1 MTLFDRYVLGLFLK
15 IMLVCF
21 TSLAGLY
28 LIIDVFN
35 NLDDF
40 AQIGKREGSLWQVLA
55 AYYAPRILGL
65 LCEVSGLLY
74 LLAAICTL
82 TRLQTTNELA
92 AVQAAGISV
101 RRVARPILVLT
112 ALLCGLT
119 WGARE
124 MVLPKFR
131 ATLATTP
138 QEILRDKPRPIVSQ
152 IDYDSLIMFRGQ
164 EILLSEKIVHGV
176 DLQLPQDWTTY
187 WGEHAPPSLQ
197 IKAKA
202 AVWLP
207 ADEQHPAGFLLSE
220 IQTPVIPTRLTSVS
234 QQGETRMLMPS
245 DQDWLAADQCFVPT
259 PLTVWH
265 LAYGASWFRTAPL
278 AELIA
283 ANRSGSVRL
292 PSVQRVELHW
302 RLLRPVLDFL
312 LLLIGLPLVMRP
324 GGQKLV
330 VAAGYCAILMLGMQL
345 FVMACQFLGGQQILK
360 PAALAAWL
368 PILVSVPLATWAYQ
382 KFDY

>member
-15 IMLVCF
+15 IMLVCY

-55 AYYAPRILGL
+55 AYYAPRMLGL
-65 LCEVSGLLY
+65 FCEVSGLLY

-82 TRLQTTNELA
+82 TRLQSTQELS
-92 AVQAAGISV
+92 AVQAAGVSV

-112 ALLCGLT
+112 AVLCVFT

-124 MVLPKFR
+124 LVLPKFR

-138 QEILRDKPRPIVSQ
+138 QEILRDKPKPVVSQ

-164 EILLSEKIVHGV
+164 EISLGEKMIRGV
-176 DLQLPQDWTTY
+176 DLQLPQDWTNY
-187 WGEHAPPSLQ
+187 WGEQTPVSLQ
-197 IKAKA
+197 VKANA
-202 AVWLP
+202 AVWMP
-207 ADEQHPAGFLLSE
+207 ADDQHPAGFLLTEVQS
-220 IQTPVIPTRLTSVS
+220 PVAPARLASVT
-234 QQGETRMLMPS
+234 QQGQLRLLMPS
-245 DQDWLAADQCFVPT
+245 DQPWLAEDQCFVPT

-278 AELIA
+278 AELIT

-312 LLLIGLPLVMRP
+312 ILMIGLPLVLRP

-330 VAAGYCAILMLGMQL
+330 VAAGYCAVLMLGMQL
-345 FVMACQFLGGQQILK
+345 FVLACQFLGGQQILK

>member
-1 MTLFDRYVLGLFLK
+1 MNLFDRYVLGLFLK
-15 IMLVCF
+15 IMLVCY

-40 AQIGKREGSLWQVLA
+40 VQIGKRESSLWQVLL
-55 AYYAPRILGL
+55 AYYTPRLIGL
-65 LCEVSGLLY
+65 FCEVSGLLY

-82 TRLQTTNELA
+82 TRLQTTQELA
-92 AVQAAGISV
+92 AVQAAGVSI
-101 RRVARPILVLT
+101 RRVAQPILVLT

-124 MVLPKFR
+124 LVLPKFR

-138 QEILRDKPRPIVSQ
+138 QEILRNKPQLVVSQ

-164 EILLSEKIVHGV
+164 EILLGDKVLRGV
-176 DLQLPQDWTTY
+176 DLQLPQDWAEY
-187 WGEHAPPSLQ
+187 WGPQTPPALQ
-197 IKAKA
+197 IKAKS
-202 AVWLP
+202 AVWMP
-207 ADEQHPAGFLLSE
+207 ADSQHPAGFLLQE
-220 IQTPVIPTRLTSVS
+220 VEAPVVPARLTSVS
-234 QQGETRMLMPS
+234 QEGQTRMLMPS
-245 DQDWLAADQCFVPT
+245 DQSWLEADQCFVPT
-259 PLTVWH
+259 PLTIWH

-278 AELIA
+278 TELIE

-324 GGQKLV
+324 DGQKLV
-330 VAAGYCAILMLGMQL
+330 VAAGYCAVLMLGMQL
-345 FVMACQFLGGQQILK
+345 LVLACQFLGGQQILK

-368 PILVSVPLATWAYQ
+368 PVLISVPLATWAYQ
-382 KFDY
+382 KFNY